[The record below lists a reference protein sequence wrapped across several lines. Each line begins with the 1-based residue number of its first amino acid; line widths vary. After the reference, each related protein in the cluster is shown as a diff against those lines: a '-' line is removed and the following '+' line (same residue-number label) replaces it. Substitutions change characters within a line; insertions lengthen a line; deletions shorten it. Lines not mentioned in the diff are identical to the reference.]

1 MEEHP
6 DCTAG
11 MALKWVENRVEE
23 ATANLCPSASTTGLL
38 ALLFE
43 RSCIFTQAFFLHFL
57 RVNVNFP
64 SGFLELH
71 SQLFLCPYS
80 NIFI

>member
-1 MEEHP
+1 M
-6 DCTAG
+6 G
-11 MALKWVENRVEE
+11 GKWSGRSNSKPLPFCLH
-23 ATANLCPSASTTGLL
+23 NGLL